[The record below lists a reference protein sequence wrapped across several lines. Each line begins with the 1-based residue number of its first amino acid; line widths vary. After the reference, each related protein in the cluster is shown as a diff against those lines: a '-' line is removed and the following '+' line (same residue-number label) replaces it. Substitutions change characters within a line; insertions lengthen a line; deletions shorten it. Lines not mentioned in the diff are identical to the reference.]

1 MKTCL
6 DLFKLSSC
14 DNSGEFPASPSKTK
28 ITNAINISSME
39 SVPRV
44 SIMCYTQWAVRID
57 NNMSYQLRQKLII
70 TFVR

>member
-1 MKTCL
+1 MTTCL

-39 SVPRV
+39 SGKSLELEQPQ
-44 SIMCYTQWAVRID
+44 Y
-57 NNMSYQLRQKLII
+57 
-70 TFVR
+70 FVDRRGTLQAKKGR